1 MKGDDAV
8 DAAEGQIE
16 QLCLKIITRYQPVA
30 GDLRQ
35 VSAALKVI
43 TDLERIS
50 DHCSDISEIV
60 LLLVGQTLVKP
71 LYHIPL
77 MADTTRQ
84 MVRDAISAYI
94 QADEAMARDVM
105 GRDDEVDGLFS
116 KVVLELTQI
125 ISEKPAYAS
134 QAIDLIFIAKYLG
147 ADGRSCHQYCRM
159 GHLFGYWPSPHSY
172 GRKSR
177 TLKKKG
183 GHVMPQGNIAIV
195 EDEHAIARLLQI
207 NLEALDY
214 RVTTFGNGED
224 FLAAMNNTW
233 PDVLILDLMLPGIDG
248 VEICRRIRQGKQNSQ
263 LPILMLTAKG
273 EEIDRCLV

>member
-1 MKGDDAV
+1 MRITLNQDLDHLHKDIIDMSTLVEHSIEDTIQALKKQDVELARSIMKGDDAV

-94 QADEAMARDVM
+94 QADETMARDVM

-134 QAIDLIFIAKYLG
+134 QAIDLIFIAKYLERM
-147 ADGRSCHQYCRM
+147 ADHA
-159 GHLFGYWPSPHSY
+159 
-172 GRKSR
+172 
-177 TLKKKG
+177 T
-183 GHVMPQGNIAIV
+183 NIAEWAV
-195 EDEHAIARLLQI
+195 
-207 NLEALDY
+207 
-214 RVTTFGNGED
+214 
-224 FLAAMNNTW
+224 FLAT
-233 PDVLILDLMLPGIDG
+233 GHH
-248 VEICRRIRQGKQNSQ
+248 
-263 LPILMLTAKG
+263 PIHT
-273 EEIDRCLV
+273 EEKTQR